1 MLRRALLLCCVG
13 LLAWAGPAAAQPGRG
28 TIIHVVQRG
37 ETLYSIA
44 ALYGVSVE
52 AIAAVNAL
60 DDPAHIVVGQRLII
74 PPPGAVPA
82 VVPAYEVQPG
92 DSLDLLALR
101 FGTTVADLVTANEL
115 VNPELLYTGQTL
127 RLAGAAPADRQLSG
141 HSVVV
146 QPGETLALV
155 SARHGVTQRA
165 LLAANRLQHGDYAA
179 PGQRLL
185 IPSAGS
191 GPGAPRPSTLPL
203 PFLGVRLHPLP
214 ARQGETLSIEVQIS
228 GTLTPTGTFAGQ
240 ALNFAPAGDAWWAL
254 AGINALA
261 DPGVAPLALEAPT
274 AAGAPVRLD
283 SRVQVVAGGYG
294 DEYLSLS
301 DDQCAGTFDPAIT
314 GPELELITTTTS
326 VYTPVRYWDG
336 LLRLP
341 VGGDV
346 ASVFGTRRSY
356 SCAPDLPLFHEGLDL
371 VVGVGTP
378 VYAPAPGR
386 VVLTGTLAVRGNAIV
401 IDHGWGVF
409 TGYWH
414 LSSIGVNTGQM
425 VQAGDYLG
433 DSGNTGRSLGPHLH
447 WEMRIMGTA
456 VNVRQWTMEPMP

>member
-13 LLAWAGPAAAQPGRG
+13 LLAWAAPAAAQPGRG

-44 ALYGVSVE
+44 SLYGVSVE

-82 VVPAYEVQPG
+82 VVPTYEIQPG

-101 FGTTVADLVTANEL
+101 FGTTVADLVAANEL
-115 VNPELLYTGQTL
+115 VNPELLYAGQTL
-127 RLAGAAPADRQLSG
+127 RLVGAAPADRQLTG
-141 HSVVV
+141 YSVVV
-146 QPGETLALV
+146 QPGETVAV
-155 SARHGVTQRA
+155 VAARHGITQRA

-179 PGQRLL
+179 AGQRLL
-185 IPSAGS
+185 VPAAEAG
-191 GPGAPRPSTLPL
+191 PDAPRPTTLPL

-214 ARQGETLSIEVQIS
+214 ARQGETLSIEVQITD
-228 GTLTPTGTFAGQ
+228 TLTPTGTFAGQ
-240 ALNFAPAGDAWWAL
+240 ALRFALAGDAWQAL
-254 AGINALA
+254 AGIHALA
-261 DPGVAPLALEAPT
+261 DPGIALLVLEAPT

-283 SRVQVVAGGYG
+283 SRVQIVAGGYG
-294 DEYLSLS
+294 NEYLSLT

-314 GPELELITTTTS
+314 GPELDLITTTTG

-336 LLRLP
+336 LFRLP

-356 SCAPDLPLFHEGLDL
+356 SCAPEQPLFHEGLDL
-371 VVGVGTP
+371 VVGAGTP

-386 VVLTGTLAVRGNAIV
+386 VVLTQTLAVRGNAIV

-414 LSSIGVNTGQM
+414 LASISVNAGQM
-425 VQAGDYLG
+425 VQAGDRLG